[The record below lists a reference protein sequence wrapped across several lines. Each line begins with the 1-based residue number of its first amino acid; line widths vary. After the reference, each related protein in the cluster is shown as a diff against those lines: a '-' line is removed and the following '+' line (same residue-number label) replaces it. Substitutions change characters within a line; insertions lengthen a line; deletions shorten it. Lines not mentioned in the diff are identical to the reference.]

1 MSDIIIPPIGKGPTR
16 KEKTKLQ
23 EIRKKDDSEEENFY
37 ALEVKDFEKV
47 EYRPYDTKEE
57 KKEDLPKMDF
67 FVDKIY
73 MQRIVDDP
81 SKVLVTVYVDYGF
94 LKPNKVNLLVDVNK
108 KLPFKSKVKGSCMIH
123 LFNDD
128 LCEIA
133 EIPMKHS
140 SEFQYHPVASAPE
153 LFLGLIENLEEM
165 KSYYYRI
172 ECFDENNKLIGVSR
186 IKQFVG
192 SVKNVKSPTFYVSV
206 SDIHAGNK
214 AKFKRGRVRRCK
226 PKPTEKLDLL
236 MSHINLN
243 ELDYTFDK
251 GYQAFTTSGD
261 NVENGSYHEYWAD
274 LFACGSVNFARI
286 PFFPTLGNHGYFNG
300 GMCRGSWFGTKT
312 PTQKHFHM
320 FVQTPKKQGGAYY
333 SHVEGNVLMIH
344 LDSVGLRWGNERI
357 DCESRQWKWLYSV
370 LKEWRDKRAMG
381 KGPQFCFVY
390 LHSAI
395 FSLGMYGITKNNS
408 DDFAQKTLTPL
419 FDAFG
424 VNAVI
429 FGHDHVYQRS
439 LCKKT
444 TYICIGVSSKGTRNL
459 FDSEIDDAKY
469 DIESWNEGDKAR
481 GYAVTYVP
489 PNMNLM
495 SSSEKQEFESWLGGI
510 KQTILDGDL
519 LKYCIFEQG
528 IDSPIYKELMSNKI
542 KKLEFIQKEIIDKMK
557 TQIWFRF
564 YNVNGVLNDQAFLNP
579 ISLAKEVT
587 EPPKCPN
594 EIVR

>member
-1 MSDIIIPPIGKGPTR
+1 MSDNIIPPIEKGPTR
-16 KEKTKLQ
+16 KEKTKLK
-23 EIRKKDDSEEENFY
+23 EIRKKDDAEEENFY

-47 EYRPYDTKEE
+47 EYRPYETKEE
-57 KKEDLPKMDF
+57 KKEELPKIDF

-81 SKVLVTVYVDYGF
+81 SKVLVTVYIDYGF
-94 LKPNKVNLLVDVNK
+94 LKPNKVKLLVNVDK
-108 KLPFKSKVKGSCMIH
+108 KHPFKSKAKGSCMIH
-123 LFNDD
+123 LFNDE
-128 LCEIA
+128 LREIA

-153 LFLGLIENLEEM
+153 LFLGLIENLEEN

-172 ECFDENNKLIGVSR
+172 ECFDENKNLIGASR

-192 SVKNVKSPTFYVSV
+192 SVHNVKSPTFYVSV

-214 AKFKRGRVRRCK
+214 AKFKRGGAKGCK
-226 PKPTEKLDLL
+226 PRTTEKLDIL
-236 MSHINLN
+236 MSHIHLN
-243 ELDYTFDK
+243 ELEYTFNK

-274 LFACGSVNFARI
+274 LFACGSVNLARM

-300 GMCRGSWFGTKT
+300 GIGRGSWFGTKT

-344 LDSVGLRWGNERI
+344 LDSIGLNWGNERI
-357 DCESRQWKWLYSV
+357 HCESRQWKWLNDV
-370 LKEWRDKRAMG
+370 LKEWRGKRAKG
-381 KGPQFCFVY
+381 KGPQFCIVY

-395 FSLGMYGITKNNS
+395 LSLGMYGITQNNS
-408 DDFAQKTLTPL
+408 DDFAQTTLIPL
-419 FDAFG
+419 FDAYG
-424 VNAVI
+424 VNIAI

-439 LCKKT
+439 LFNKT
-444 TYICIGVSSKGTRNL
+444 SYICIGVSSKGTRNL
-459 FDSEIDDAKY
+459 FDSGIANAGY
-469 DIESWNEGDKAR
+469 SIENWKEGDKSR

-495 SSSEKQEFESWLGGI
+495 SSSEKQEFEQWLGGI

-519 LKYCIFEQG
+519 VKYHFFEQG
-528 IDSPIYKELMSNKI
+528 SESPEYKELMSNKI
-542 KKLEFIQKEIIDKMK
+542 KKLEFIQKEIIEKMK
-557 TQIWFRF
+557 SQIWFRF
-564 YNVNGVLNDQAFLNP
+564 YNVKGVL
-579 ISLAKEVT
+579 
-587 EPPKCPN
+587 
-594 EIVR
+594 